1 MLHNIKKTLQIDKN
15 LLQLLMYYRLTWG
28 KHGIKE

>member
-15 LLQLLMYYRLTWG
+15 LLQLLMYYRLMWG
-28 KHGIKE
+28 QDGMKE

>member
-15 LLQLLMYYRLTWG
+15 LLQLLMLCRLMWG